1 MSVDSA
7 IREGQWIYLP
17 IYLPINGRKFGDVC
31 PIEVQKQ

>member
-17 IYLPINGRKFGDVC
+17 IYLPDQWKKIRD
-31 PIEVQKQ
+31 IYRLSD